1 MQREMIIQRL
11 RERGFR
17 ITKQRLVLL
26 DIILEED
33 CTSCKEI
40 YYKAS
45 RRDKSIGT
53 ATVYRM
59 MNVLEEIGVISRGNL
74 YRVVEPSGENVR
86 V

>member
-74 YRVVEPSGENVR
+74 YRVIEPSGENVG

>member
-74 YRVVEPSGENVR
+74 YRVIEPSGKNVG

>member
-74 YRVVEPSGENVR
+74 YRVIEPLGENVG